1 MSLPAASAAPSTATH
16 GRAGS
21 PLLTRVE
28 QDEVL
33 TGEAV
38 ALDVQPVGVLMRTL
52 GAAIDLLLS
61 LAILVTVSILAFGPF
76 LSALGE
82 DVARIITIVTVVLV
96 LVVLP
101 TVVETATRGRSLGR
115 LAIGA
120 RIVRW
125 DGGASG
131 FRPAFIRAL
140 LGVLE
145 IWFTM
150 GVVALL
156 TGAFTPRSQRLG
168 DLAAG
173 TYAQRT
179 RVPALPAALPGVPPG
194 LEDWAAV
201 ADVARLPDRLARR
214 LGQFLRQLG
223 SLQPAARDRI
233 AQQLLDDATPFVS
246 PAPPAPPVVALF
258 AIAAVRRDREYRA
271 IMGEAQ
277 RVEALAPV
285 LERQPHGFPTR

>member
-1 MSLPAASAAPSTATH
+1 MSADAASARPHAST
-16 GRAGS
+16 
-21 PLLTRVE
+21 LLVRVA

-38 ALDVQPVGVLMRTL
+38 ALDVQPVGMLMRAL
-52 GAAIDLLLS
+52 GAIIDMLVAIVILLAVAL
-61 LAILVTVSILAFGPF
+61 LAFGP
-76 LSALGE
+76 LLDVIGE
-82 DVARIITIVTVVLV
+82 DAARIAIIVTIVLV

-131 FRPAFIRAL
+131 FRQALIRAL
-140 LGVLE
+140 VGLFE
-145 IWFTM
+145 IWFTL
-150 GVVALL
+150 GVVAVV
-156 TGAFTPRSQRLG
+156 TGSFTPRSQRLG

-179 RVPALPAALPGVPPG
+179 RTPALPPPLPGVPLG
-194 LEDWAAV
+194 LEAWAAI

-214 LGQFLRQLG
+214 LAQFLHQSG
-223 SLQPAARDRI
+223 ALQPAARE
-233 AQQLLDDATPFVS
+233 QLASELLADAAPFVS
-246 PAPPAPPVVALF
+246 PVPPAPPITALF
-258 AIAAVRRDREYRA
+258 AIAAVRREREYRA
-271 IMGEAQ
+271 LAGEAA
-277 RVEALAPV
+277 RVQALAPV
-285 LERQPHGFPTR
+285 LDRLPHAFPRR